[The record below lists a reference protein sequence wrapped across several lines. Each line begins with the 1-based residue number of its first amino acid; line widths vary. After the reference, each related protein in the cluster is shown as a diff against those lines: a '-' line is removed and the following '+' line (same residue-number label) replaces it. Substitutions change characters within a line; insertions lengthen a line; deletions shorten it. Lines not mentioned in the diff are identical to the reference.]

1 VIPNRSEASFKNG
14 NWFIHN
20 DEINIIQIWGSNFN
34 GKEKIYLNNE
44 LVSEQRS
51 LKMQNSHNFKA
62 NNGQNYEV
70 TFKTKSRL
78 WGGLECT
85 IKKEGTVLKVFNARY
100 IVGKNYTLKRLLIL
114 ITASAVFGFTMAT
127 YKLPD
132 FTFIIFLLLVL
143 IVHIKTRDNGEI
155 IIEEEEQFPNKT

>member
-1 VIPNRSEASFKNG
+1 
-14 NWFIHN
+14 
-20 DEINIIQIWGSNFN
+20 
-34 GKEKIYLNNE
+34 
-44 LVSEQRS
+44 
-51 LKMQNSHNFKA
+51 MQNSHNFKA